1 MTLCESQEA
10 LRIFSVQTTAPSASH
25 PMGAVRF
32 TQLRVSCPRRPARRE
47 RSAVPA
53 ASPAASTDAAPGQGG
68 CPACFLTFR
77 LLPLAK
83 NKVLAAIILKI

>member
-32 TQLRVSCPRRPARRE
+32 TQLRVSCPWRPARRE
-47 RSAVPA
+47 RSAAPA
-53 ASPAASTDAAPGQGG
+53 ASPQRPQAQHQDREDVQRV
-68 CPACFLTFR
+68 F
-77 LLPLAK
+77 
-83 NKVLAAIILKI
+83 